1 MRAGFYVGDLKLQEG
16 AVPGPTVSQSADGP
30 QTLKEVPLVKAKVV
44 SPRKGATPSRSP
56 SSRYWHLLLCP
67 HRGLLCLTC
76 VNMPRRR
83 KGKARARK
91 KHNQTRADSK
101 SHKRVQEA
109 AAVGDESPSCSSVL
123 DGDPQRPSA
132 TETSSTYQGSWR
144 PSSTTITSSGALDT
158 RSDKGDK
165 SQDKEH
171 SWSSEVP
178 SPETSCSDLLTTKL
192 DLLEQFLLC
201 KYEMQE
207 PILKE
212 DMLKIVG
219 EINPDQF
226 ADLIKTASD
235 HIEAVFAVDL
245 KEVDSSNHAYD
256 LVSKLNLPN
265 NGRVYAGNGL
275 PKTGLLMSILGV
287 IFMKGNSAT
296 EEDIWKFLNIMEV
309 YAGREHRIYGEP
321 WKLINTDLVQLQ
333 YLEYRQVPDSDPARY
348 EFLWGPRA
356 RAETSKMQ
364 VLQFLAKGGDTGPS
378 AFSPWYEE
386 ALRDEERTRATE
398 SVRAATGATARH
410 DITALAALTPS
421 DV

>member
-1 MRAGFYVGDLKLQEG
+1 MVILKGHQ
-16 AVPGPTVSQSADGP
+16 
-30 QTLKEVPLVKAKVV
+30 
-44 SPRKGATPSRSP
+44 
-56 SSRYWHLLLCP
+56 LL
-67 HRGLLCLTC
+67 RQ
-76 VNMPRRR
+76 V
-83 KGKARARK
+83 
-91 KHNQTRADSK
+91 
-101 SHKRVQEA
+101 A
-109 AAVGDESPSCSSVL
+109 A
-123 DGDPQRPSA
+123 
-132 TETSSTYQGSWR
+132 YQGSWR

-386 ALRDEERTRATE
+386 ALRDEERTRSPQYTFTLNYT
-398 SVRAATGATARH
+398 VDCMRLW
-410 DITALAALTPS
+410 DW
-421 DV
+421 